1 MSKPVSVSFS
11 LPLWGRAGVGA
22 PGLHDRRTSSTAR
35 ALTPTLSP
43 GGEGVLPCPLSRV
56 RERARVRVLGLNHRH
71 ALTTARRP
79 HPDLP
84 PEGEGAKP

>member
-1 MSKPVSVSFS
+1 MSKAVSFS
-11 LPLWGRAGVGA
+11 LPRWGRAGVGA
-22 PGLHDRRTSSTAR
+22 PALRDRRTSSTAR

-43 GGEGVLPCPLSRV
+43 RGEGVLPCPLSRV
-56 RERARVRVLGLNHRH
+56 RERVRVRLLGLNHRH

-79 HPDLP
+79 HPNLP